1 MATKNLPLSGA
12 KRRSIPTEAL
22 GILVLIP
29 YDNSGTSRS
38 GLPAMDIWEIE
49 ILLSVFL
56 SSPGGVSGGGMSYGP
71 PAATGAAAPF
81 VAEGGFRRTLLLSA
95 GILLWSGMV
104 EGKAGSDTFLTGFG
118 TGAFGSWINMR
129 GPVAPISC

>member
-38 GLPAMDIWEIE
+38 GLPPIDICEIE
-49 ILLSVFL
+49 ILLSAFL
-56 SSPGGVSGGGMSYGP
+56 SSPGGVNEGASGP
-71 PAATGAAAPF
+71 PLTPAGETEP
-81 VAEGGFRRTLLLSA
+81 GGLRLTLLLS
-95 GILLWSGMV
+95 GLLGLFSGKAV
-104 EGKAGSDTFLTGFG
+104 EMAGSDTFRLGLV
-118 TGAFGSWINMR
+118 AFGSCIKTR

>member
-12 KRRSIPTEAL
+12 KRRSMPTEAL
-22 GILVLIP
+22 GILELMP

-56 SSPGGVSGGGMSYGP
+56 SSPGGVSGGGKSWRPPAGVGP
-71 PAATGAAAPF
+71 PF
-81 VAEGGFRRTLLLSA
+81 VEGGLRRTLLLISA
-95 GILLWSGMV
+95 GLLGSGMV
-104 EGKAGSDTFLTGFG
+104 EGKLGSDTFRIG
-118 TGAFGSWINMR
+118 TGTGLGALGSCISIK